1 MDSCVEDGPE
11 EARLGGGPCHMGKYK
26 ESKTVTVRRTRNRS
40 EIMGAELTYGMMEE
54 PRITP
59 VYFSNYGTINQED
72 DRQIN
77 WGTLGE
83 TSCFLMY

>member
-11 EARLGGGPCHMGKYK
+11 EARLGGGTCHIGKYK

-40 EIMGAELTYGMMEE
+40 EIMGAEVTCGMMEE

-59 VYFSNYGTINQED
+59 VLFQ
-72 DRQIN
+72 
-77 WGTLGE
+77 
-83 TSCFLMY
+83 